1 MIASSNETLMAFA
14 ACQILELRPR
24 LLPVP
29 GSTPL
34 PPVLRLRL
42 SALPPV
48 SRLDTYKAAIVPAL
62 RARPAEMENE
72 QGNSPKRSPAM
83 DERGGSGC
91 WSLGEPDVPERTSDS
106 DCFTRERATKGR
118 PQTAKA
124 DEYPGG
130 LLLTIFLDYLPLGV
144 PEDDIVA
151 RFTCIRR
158 PVAMATGIY
167 FSPSSSHRDSVSNLS
182 SGALPCFPSSAMWRA
197 NSSGSYRSIRR
208 RAWGLADAVKA
219 QPGMARLDTSALELS
234 SARYTVNLRGPQ
246 PAPVPEAPS
255 CQRSID
261 DSFGSL
267 HEMMLGRVRQACSY
281 FDGGSGGLRSYML
294 DELEME
300 PDFSYSVFVPAKIVT
315 VKRDNAEEERGV
327 GEQHGSKTKG
337 KQTFAIQ
344 CVSPRLEPMV
354 LNDFDTFI
362 DVGLNGVHFTERP
375 KSLRVVDIHI
385 LGISPDVGSSDRRTR
400 VQIEANE
407 CFESENTVVLL
418 RYPDATED
426 VLPAHVD
433 TKSHRISFWMPPK
446 KPSQR
451 LPTGPGKDPAGV
463 IDEVSKFSTEPVVS
477 DEASGGHNSP
487 IAHEADGGFVP
498 SNQVDHKGQ
507 ISVFLSFN
515 GQVFSRQPAVFTYYS
530 PDLCTQHVI
539 AYTISENGDLFDVDL
554 DNVMSPQTHI
564 VVSVQS
570 AIASNSAQVRLT
582 ILRSGNPAARD
593 FLSCLH
599 DEMSPVAAVSSSTD
613 TDNYTPSTMSSAHE
627 VASPPEQAVERVL
640 YLPAVIDV
648 DPQPLTLL
656 PDPNRV
662 KRKPAGS
669 RATDSQR
676 GKAGSATANSAGAR
690 AKTKAVPGGGAGI
703 PGMANFTGGGQ
714 EGKTPAVGLGGPR
727 EQTGSAAGR
736 NATSSGGPTL
746 RARRREKAENSGLE
760 AADEKPRDPTLTFV
774 TPELTFPALTLEEEQ
789 VETSEDFVFAVCSV
803 SLDGQR
809 FIPVNEARILRLQC
823 IRLRPS
829 QEDAVPA
836 GGGGGD
842 GRTSSPDHVK
852 PRKKGLPPE

>member
-158 PVAMATGIY
+158 RVAMATGIY

-281 FDGGSGGLRSYML
+281 FDGGSGGLRAYML

-354 LNDFDTFI
+354 LKDFDTFI

-385 LGISPDVGSSDRRTR
+385 LGISPD
-400 VQIEANE
+400 
-407 CFESENTVVLL
+407 
-418 RYPDATED
+418 
-426 VLPAHVD
+426 
-433 TKSHRISFWMPPK
+433 
-446 KPSQR
+446 QR

-703 PGMANFTGGGQ
+703 PGMANFTGGSQ

-727 EQTGSAAGR
+727 EQTGSSAGR